1 MPLLPILLLLLNAPS
16 PAQPSPAPP
25 PAATRITHVRVIDGT
40 GRAPLE
46 DATLVLRDGRIF
58 SITRAAAAPPSL
70 PNEQVIDATGQT
82 VIPGLINAHGHLA
95 LVDGARNSPDFYTR
109 DHVLD
114 ELRQYERYGVTTM
127 LSLGLNRNLIYPIRA
142 EQQAGTLDGATV
154 FVADH
159 GIGVKDGAPPIPHQ
173 PDQLDLPTT
182 PAQARQDVDAAAARH
197 TNFIKIWVDSLYG
210 TKPTMQPD
218 ISQAAIDEAH
228 KDHIPIAAH
237 IFYLADAK
245 RLVDGGINVL
255 AHSVRDQPVDQ
266 AFLQSTR
273 SRGVF
278 YIPTLTVDESFYTYA
293 AHPAFMDT
301 PFFRNAANPEQYA
314 LLTSPAY
321 ARKVQS
327 DPLTAQHRK
336 DHAIAAAN
344 LKAAYAAGLK
354 VAFGTDSGANPYRI
368 PGFAEHHELALM
380 VEAGLTPMKA
390 LTAATATNAQLL
402 GIAAHTGTLVA
413 GHQADLILLRANP
426 LDDIHNTQKIVA
438 TWHNGRRIPP
448 PVAPEI
454 APRGQLRMDLP
465 MVGVKFRLPPAGAT
479 RPAQHTSRSDGPPA
493 QGAHPAGL

>member
-1 MPLLPILLLLLNAPS
+1 
-16 PAQPSPAPP
+16 
-25 PAATRITHVRVIDGT
+25 
-40 GRAPLE
+40 
-46 DATLVLRDGRIF
+46 
-58 SITRAAAAPPSL
+58 
-70 PNEQVIDATGQT
+70 
-82 VIPGLINAHGHLA
+82 
-95 LVDGARNSPDFYTR
+95 
-109 DHVLD
+109 
-114 ELRQYERYGVTTM
+114 M

-182 PAQARQDVDAAAARH
+182 PAEARQDVDAAAARH

-237 IFYLADAK
+237 IFYLADAQ

-255 AHSVRDQPVDQ
+255 AHSVRDQPINQ
-266 AFLQSTR
+266 AFISAAKQHAI
-273 SRGVF
+273 F

-293 AHPAFMDT
+293 EHPAFMDT
-301 PFFRNAANPEQYA
+301 TFFRNAANPEQYA

-321 ARKVQS
+321 AQKVHS
-327 DPLTAQHRK
+327 DPLTAQHQK

-344 LKAAYAAGLK
+344 LKTAYAAGLK

-380 VEAGLTPMKA
+380 VEAGLTPMQA

-402 GIAAHTGTLVA
+402 GIAAHTGTLAV
-413 GHQADLILLRANP
+413 GHQADLILLGANP
-426 LDDIHNTQKIVA
+426 LDDIHNTEKIVA
-438 TWHNGRRIPP
+438 TWHNGRRISP
-448 PVAPEI
+448 PVAP
-454 APRGQLRMDLP
+454 
-465 MVGVKFRLPPAGAT
+465 
-479 RPAQHTSRSDGPPA
+479 
-493 QGAHPAGL
+493 